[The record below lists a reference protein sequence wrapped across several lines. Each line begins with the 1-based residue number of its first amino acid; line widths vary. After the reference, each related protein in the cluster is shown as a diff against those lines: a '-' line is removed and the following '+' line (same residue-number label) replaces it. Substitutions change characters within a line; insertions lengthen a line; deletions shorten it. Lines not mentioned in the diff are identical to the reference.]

1 MVLILERLTFYRA
14 RGGDQRTDRR
24 RTTVAVGRRV
34 LCYSSGLIIGL
45 FSDESRLRRI
55 DGGAVSGLQRL
66 TSLDVSC
73 NLLEELDNDA
83 LRSLAR
89 LRRLNLADNRL
100 RILPASAPSRVSV
113 SRHCFMSRDSVF
125 AVSLSVAC
133 RPRCSRRARKPAYYG
148 RTTRKQGSC
157 LKKEIIQGTTPDAR
171 RPGRPRTAWVDNI
184 KTWTELPVEESVRMT
199 EDRDKMEKV
208 RPWCGRPTLGS
219 RTAMEQNGP

>member
-1 MVLILERLTFYRA
+1 MVANR
-14 RGGDQRTDRR
+14 RTDHA
-24 RTTVAVGRRV
+24 TTVAVGRRI
-34 LCYSSGLIIGL
+34 LCHSSGLTIGL
-45 FSDESRLRRI
+45 FSDESRLKRI

-100 RILPASAPSRVSV
+100 RILSASAPSRVSV
-113 SRHCFMSRDSVF
+113 SRHCFICL
-125 AVSLSVAC
+125 ATVSLPCKVAC

-208 RPWCGRPTLGS
+208 RPWCGRPTLGL